1 MKETKKISTPVLV
14 AANGTGETVS
24 ISAMLEVLE
33 ATPNK
38 EEVMQAL
45 RALRG
50 DKVKNALGKTL
61 KAAAF
66 DREGA
71 VVDFLMDG
79 EKAERT
85 QETYKRMLDV
95 LFRYLD
101 SQRLPIL
108 AMGRADAN
116 RYVRWLKGRKLAVN
130 SLRLA
135 VAAAATFWRYLEATE
150 VVQTNPW
157 AGLALPRR
165 EYKKAIRKEGEKTIP
180 VMNAQESK
188 AIIEELRS
196 RANGR
201 TVKTIGER
209 RARDSA
215 RMMLPVVQVLAE
227 TGVRIGDALTFR
239 REGEGRVSFTVKGGR
254 TCSIQISTE
263 LENAV
268 PAFRK
273 PFQHMRAP
281 TITMALHKVNLKLW
295 KAGKLR
301 HAYTP
306 HDVRHMKAVELYQKG
321 KDVLVVQRALGHASL
336 SATQTY
342 LAGIGA
348 VADDS

>member
-1 MKETKKISTPVLV
+1 MKEAKKSSTAVLV
-14 AANGTGETVS
+14 AANGSGETVS

-33 ATPNK
+33 AAPNK
-38 EEVMQAL
+38 EEVMNAL

-50 DKVKNALGKTL
+50 DKVKDALGKTL
-61 KAAAF
+61 KAASF
-66 DREGA
+66 DRDGA
-71 VVDFLMDG
+71 VADFLMDG

-85 QETYKRMLDV
+85 RETYRRMLEM
-95 LFRYLD
+95 LFKYLD
-101 SQRLPIL
+101 SQGPPVL
-108 AMGRADAN
+108 AMGRADVN
-116 RYVRWLKGRKLAVN
+116 RYIRWLKGRKLAVN

-165 EYKKAIRKEGEKTIP
+165 EYKKAIRREGEKTIP
-180 VMNAQESK
+180 VMNSEESK
-188 AIIEELRS
+188 AIIDELRN
-196 RANGR
+196 RAHR
-201 TVKTIGER
+201 RAVKNVGER

-215 RMMLPVVQVLAE
+215 RMVLPVIMLLAE
-227 TGVRIGDALTFR
+227 TGVRIGDAMTLR

-254 TCSIQISTE
+254 SRSMTISAD
-263 LENAV
+263 LDKAI
-268 PAFRK
+268 PAGRK
-273 PFQHMRAP
+273 PFQGMRAP
-281 TITMALHKVNLKLW
+281 TITMALHKITVELW

-306 HDVRHMKAVELYQKG
+306 HDFRHMKAVELYRKSR
-321 KDVLVVQRALGHASL
+321 DVLAVQRALGHASL

-348 VADDS
+348 LEE

>member
-1 MKETKKISTPVLV
+1 MKEAKKRSTPVLV
-14 AANGTGETVS
+14 AANGNGETVS
-24 ISAMLEVLE
+24 ISTMLEVLE

-71 VVDFLMDG
+71 VADFMMDG

-85 QETYKRMLDV
+85 QVTYSRMLGM

-101 SQRLPIL
+101 MQGLPVL
-108 AMGRADAN
+108 AMGRADVN

-135 VAAAATFWRYLEATE
+135 VAAAGAFWRYLEVTE

-180 VMNAQESK
+180 VMNGEESK

-196 RANGR
+196 RGNGR
-201 TVKTIGER
+201 AAKDIGGR
-209 RARDSA
+209 RARASA
-215 RMMLPVVQVLAE
+215 RAVLPVAMVLAE
-227 TGVRIGDALTFR
+227 TGVRIGDAVTMR
-239 REGEGRVSFTVKGGR
+239 HEGENRVSFTVKGGR
-254 TCSIQISTE
+254 SRSMTISAE
-263 LENAV
+263 LEQAI
-268 PAFRK
+268 PAGRR
-273 PFQHMRAP
+273 PFQGMRAP
-281 TITMALHKVNLKLW
+281 TITMALHKITMKLW
-295 KAGKLR
+295 KAGKIR

-306 HDVRHMKAVELYQKG
+306 HDFRHMKAVELYRRT
-321 KDVLVVQRALGHASL
+321 KDVLAVQRALGHASL

-348 VADDS
+348 LEE

>member
-1 MKETKKISTPVLV
+1 V
-14 AANGTGETVS
+14 AANGNGETVS

-33 ATPNK
+33 AAPNK
-38 EEVMQAL
+38 EEVMDAL

-50 DKVKNALGKTL
+50 DKVKAALGRTL

-66 DREGA
+66 DRDSA
-71 VVDFLMDG
+71 VADFLMDG

-85 QETYKRMLDV
+85 KETYRRMLEV

-101 SQRLPIL
+101 MQGLPLLGI
-108 AMGRADAN
+108 GRADVN
-116 RYVRWLKGRKLAVN
+116 RYVRRLKGRNLAVN
-130 SLRLA
+130 SVRLA
-135 VAAAATFWRYLEATE
+135 VAASAAFWRYLEVTE

-165 EYKKAIRKEGEKTIP
+165 EYKKAIRAEGEKTIP
-180 VMNAQESK
+180 VMNIEEGK

-196 RANGR
+196 RASR
-201 TVKTIGER
+201 RAVKNIGER

-215 RMMLPVVQVLAE
+215 RRLLPAIMVLKE
-227 TGVRIGDALTFR
+227 TGVRIGDAMTLR
-239 REGEGRVSFTVKGGR
+239 REGEGRVSFSVKGGR
-254 TCSIQISTE
+254 SRSMSISNE
-263 LENAV
+263 LEKAI
-268 PAFRK
+268 PAGRK
-273 PFQHMRAP
+273 PFQGLRAP
-281 TITMALHKVNLKLW
+281 TVTMALHKVTLTMW

-306 HDVRHMKAVELYQKG
+306 HDFRHMKAVELYRST
-321 KDVLVVQRALGHASL
+321 KDVLAVQRALGHASL

-348 VADDS
+348 MEE